1 MTYFLRAV
9 SLGVAAF
16 FLGSA
21 IADAAT
27 QPVLERVVLVTRH
40 GVRSPTRGDAEMASY
55 ATDSWPKFPVA
66 PGELTPH
73 GAEALTRMG
82 EGLRTHYAAL
92 LGSGCDFYIWSD
104 SADSRTRASG
114 EAVAHG
120 LAPACTG
127 RSGHGKEGE
136 PDVLFDAIDAGR
148 CPIEPQK
155 AVDAANARLKSVLS
169 RNAGAYARARTTLQS
184 ILTPGTKG
192 DCTDDKEKSCRIAG
206 GDNRV
211 SASKTDAKLEGP
223 LNLGSTLSEVLL
235 LQYGEGLTPGWGRA
249 DKAKIATALDLH
261 NLYSD
266 VMRRNPVLASRRGSH
281 LVRAILNTLEGK
293 PDLELT
299 KAKVPGDAKMVLFL
313 GHDTNLANLSGLMD
327 AAWNLPGQPDVT
339 APDTSLA
346 FEVWRDAHGQRTVAV
361 RVFYQTMD
369 QLRDLSRLDTGHPLP
384 SQALKLPGCRGATC
398 TLDAF
403 RARLTPRL
411 AKDCL
416 SQTN

>member
-1 MTYFLRAV
+1 MMTNFLRALT
-9 SLGVAAF
+9 LGVVVVFA
-16 FLGSA
+16 GSA
-21 IADAAT
+21 AVDAAAP
-27 QPVLERVVLVTRH
+27 PVLERVVLVTRH
-40 GVRSPTRGDAEMASY
+40 GVRSPTRSDAEMASY
-55 ATDSWPKFPVA
+55 AQEAWPQWPVA

-82 EGLRTHYAAL
+82 EGLKAHYATL
-92 LGSGCDFYIWSD
+92 LGQSCDFYIWSD

-114 EAVAHG
+114 EAVARG
-120 LAPACTG
+120 LAPACAG
-127 RSGHGKEGE
+127 RSGHGKEGSA
-136 PDVLFDAIDAGR
+136 DVLFDAIDADR

-155 AVDAANARLKSVLS
+155 AVDAVNARLKSVLS
-169 RNAGAYARARTTLQS
+169 RNAASYARARATLQT
-184 ILTPGTKG
+184 ILTPGAKG
-192 DCTDDKEKSCRIAG
+192 PCADDKEKICRIAG

-211 SASKTDAKLEGP
+211 SASKTDVKLEGP

-235 LQYGEGLTPGWGRA
+235 LQYGQGMTPGWGRA

-293 PDLELT
+293 PDSALAA
-299 KAKVPGDAKMVLFL
+299 AKVPGDTKMLIFL
-313 GHDTNLANLSGLMD
+313 GHDTNLANLSGLVD
-327 AAWNLPGQPDVT
+327 AAWTLPGQPDVT

-346 FEVWRDAHGQRTVAV
+346 FEVWRDAMGQRTVAV

-369 QLRDLSRLDTGHPLP
+369 QLRDLTGFDAGHPLP
-384 SQALKLPGCRGATC
+384 SQALTLANCKGAAC

-403 RARLTPRL
+403 RARMTPKL
-411 AKDCL
+411 AADCL
-416 SQTN
+416 EAR